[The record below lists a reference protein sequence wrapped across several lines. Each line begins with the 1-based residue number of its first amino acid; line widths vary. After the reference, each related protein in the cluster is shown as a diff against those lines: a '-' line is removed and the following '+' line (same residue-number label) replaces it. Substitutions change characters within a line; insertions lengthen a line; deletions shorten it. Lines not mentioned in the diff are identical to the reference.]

1 MVRLPIES
9 TSSPKSKERDGP
21 KPGVSFTETEIAQIL
36 QQDGCEDCIVC
47 PLHRTAFALES
58 GEVRGEWCPY
68 PPIVGP
74 IVGTTKKKTSVAT
87 FDVRTKGKLIEVKIN
102 SALEAAENDKTK
114 QR

>member
-1 MVRLPIES
+1 MVRLPMES
-9 TSSPKSKERDGP
+9 TSSPKGKDRDGT
-21 KPGVSFTETEIAQIL
+21 KTAISFSETEIAQIL

-68 PPIVGP
+68 PPVVGP
-74 IVGTTKKKTSVAT
+74 MVGKIKKQTSVAT
-87 FDVRTKGKLIEVKIN
+87 FDVRTKGKLIEVRIN
-102 SALEAAENDKTK
+102 SPLEAVEIAKTQ